1 MTCYVAAAYKV
12 ETPPRTTT
20 GEGIM
25 DNLLT
30 GILSFLLGALLI
42 ICLMWLDLESGDVV
56 YGDTTYI
63 CTKVRNE
70 LQEQKE

>member
-1 MTCYVAAAYKV
+1 
-12 ETPPRTTT
+12 
-20 GEGIM
+20 M